1 MYKKIQK
8 MIVIFS
14 ILFVTIFLG
23 KYHTYALTPASNEIY
38 DGIDVSDW
46 QGYINYSEVKNSGIQ
61 IVYIKA
67 SQGTSIKDPYFD
79 INYENAKA
87 NGLKVGFYH
96 FLEATNTEEAKQE
109 ANFFASVI
117 SGKEPDCKLA
127 MDYEQFNGS
136 GVEEINNISK
146 VFLENVKMLT
156 QKEVII
162 YSDLSNAKNTFGTEL
177 ANNYQLW
184 LAYYGNYNGLYN
196 VNSNWNYWIGV
207 QYGDRGYI
215 NGINGYVDRD
225 KFTRDIF
232 LSDTS
237 KIPNTENNLDNINTK
252 SIAYRVERGDTLWA
266 IARKYG
272 TSVGEITSVNN
283 IENPNLIYPGQI
295 LRIVTNTKVEGNET
309 MGTGSIIYTVKRGD
323 TLSKIA
329 VMYGVTVNQIVDLN
343 NIQNPNLI
351 YPGEHL
357 RITSISM
364 PIYSKKEYN
373 EYKKYVVRR
382 GDSLWRI
389 ARWYGVSIDYLV
401 NLNNIKN
408 PGLIYP
414 GQIIYI

>member
-96 FLEATNTEEAKQE
+96 FLSATNEQEAKQE
-109 ANFFASVI
+109 ATFFATVI

-127 MDYEQFNGS
+127 MDYEQFNGV
-136 GVEEINNISK
+136 GKEEINNISK
-146 VFLENVKMLT
+146 VFLENVKRLT

-162 YSDLSNAKNTFGTEL
+162 YSDLYNAQNTFGSEL
-177 ANNYQLW
+177 SNNYQLW
-184 LAYYGNYNGLYN
+184 LAYYGNYNNLYN
-196 VNSNWNYWIGV
+196 INSNWNYWSGV
-207 QYGDRGYI
+207 QYEDSGYI

-225 KFTRDIF
+225 KFTREIF
-232 LSDTS
+232 LNDTS
-237 KIPNTENNLDNINTK
+237 KIPNTQNNLDNVNTE
-252 SIAYRVERGDTLWA
+252 SITYTVKRGDTLWA
-266 IARKYG
+266 IARRYG
-272 TSVGEITSVNN
+272 TSIEEIVSVNN
-283 IENPNLIYPGQI
+283 IANSNLIYPGQI
-295 LRIVTNTKVEGNET
+295 LRIITNTKVEGKET
-309 MGTGSIIYTVKRGD
+309 RGTGSIIYTVKRGD
-323 TLSKIA
+323 SLSKIA
-329 VMYGVTVNQIVDLN
+329 FEYGVTVNQIVSLN

-351 YPGEHL
+351 YPGERL
-357 RITSISM
+357 RITAISM
-364 PIYSKKEYN
+364 PSYSKKEYN
-373 EYKKYVVRR
+373 DYKKYVVRR

-389 ARWYGVSIDYLV
+389 SRWYGVSVDYLV

-408 PGLIYP
+408 PRLIYP